1 MSHLTNLAL
10 DVPVDLYL
18 GLLSNLLDVTAQVG
32 GDDRTRSNQ
41 TLSSLQT
48 NFWPVIMYPTKCTLR
63 GQTSYHCQICG
74 FCPICLKLLQRLAV
88 IRGQVQTSSLN

>member
-10 DVPVDLYL
+10 DVPVYLYL

-48 NFWPVIMYPTKCTLR
+48 HFWLVIMYPAQRTLR
-63 GQTSYHCQICG
+63 GQTSGHCQICA

-88 IRGQVQTSSLN
+88 IRGQVPTSSPN

>member
-1 MSHLTNLAL
+1 MSHLANLAL

-41 TLSSLQT
+41 TLGSLRNHFYARYHVYNLQSSVKR
-48 NFWPVIMYPTKCTLR
+48 PHR
-63 GQTSYHCQICG
+63 
-74 FCPICLKLLQRLAV
+74 
-88 IRGQVQTSSLN
+88 

>member
-1 MSHLTNLAL
+1 MSHLANLAF

-48 NFWPVIMYPTKCTLR
+48 HFWLVIMHSAR
-63 GQTSYHCQICG
+63 
-74 FCPICLKLLQRLAV
+74 
-88 IRGQVQTSSLN
+88 

>member
-1 MSHLTNLAL
+1 MAGETNLLLGARRAEDLCVCRHAHLQQPVAPLANLAL

-41 TLSSLQT
+41 TLGSLVQKVHP
-48 NFWPVIMYPTKCTLR
+48 NLALR
-63 GQTSYHCQICG
+63 CFS
-74 FCPICLKLLQRLAV
+74 V
-88 IRGQVQTSSLN
+88 S